1 MLTQSRADIDGI
13 GGAVAVGVGNLVAK
27 VHRLG
32 AGSYSGSVGTGA
44 LVVPTLS
51 KVTGNAVAIAGGP
64 AVLVPAL
71 SKVLGAGLSE
81 SYGVAAL
88 AAHRAII
95 DGVVVGVEGTGDLV
109 AQAASVSGEGRI
121 DEPFIW
127 QPDEPRGSYPYY
139 DPAVWYP
146 NPGTAVAY
154 PLATGL
160 DGTVAARRHGM
171 R

>member
-1 MLTQSRADIDGI
+1 MALAAIRVRSAP
-13 GGAVAVGVGNLVAK
+13 
-27 VHRLG
+27 
-32 AGSYSGSVGTGA
+32 GA

-51 KVTGNAVAIAGGP
+51 KVTGTAVAIAGGP

-81 SYGVAAL
+81 LYGVAPLVAQ
-88 AAHRAII
+88 RAII
-95 DGVVVGVEGTGDLV
+95 EGVVVGIEGTGDLV

-146 NPGTAVAY
+146 NPGTALAY

-160 DGTVAARRHGM
+160 WHGRGTATWYEVTKPNMTKVHGDG
-171 R
+171 